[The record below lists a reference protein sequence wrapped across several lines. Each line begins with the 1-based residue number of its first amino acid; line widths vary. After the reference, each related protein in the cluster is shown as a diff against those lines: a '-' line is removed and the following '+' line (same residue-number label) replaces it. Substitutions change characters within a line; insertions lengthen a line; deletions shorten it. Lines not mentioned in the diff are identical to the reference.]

1 MTDYT
6 VAEARNH
13 LTQLLNRALA
23 GEDVTITRRGKV
35 IAKIVPKVEPA
46 GMTLDP
52 EWLDKVRVR
61 LSDPT
66 IDFTAVVR
74 EMRDEK
80 Y

>member
-13 LTQLLNRALA
+13 LPQLLDRALA

-35 IAKIVPKVEPA
+35 IAQIIPRAEPRA
-46 GMTLDP
+46 MTVDL
-52 EWLDKVRVR
+52 EWLDKVRVKTA
-61 LSDPT
+61 DPT
-66 IDFTAVVR
+66 LDFTALIR
-74 EMRDEK
+74 DMRDEK